1 MSVHSEKSKKNII
14 IKNILLVEI
23 GTAWGRKENYNE
35 IIYPHNLAIQDQ
47 VLHVIKHR
55 WKLLNSPPQIRKYC
69 RRIDSSHSKANI
81 KPTPSYAKIESELK
95 LADIGPKLVLQSG
108 RSPRISHQAK
118 QISNLPF
125 KYYWP
130 TCEEEFNLLLFD
142 RKQVPIIDILEG
154 QFNDNSFVLNSYSWP
169 TGFNCGSPPF
179 KWTSEN

>member
-1 MSVHSEKSKKNII
+1 MEI
-14 IKNILLVEI
+14 VE
-23 GTAWGRKENYNE
+23 
-35 IIYPHNLAIQDQ
+35 LA
-47 VLHVIKHR
+47 
-55 WKLLNSPPQIRKYC
+55 SS
-69 RRIDSSHSKANI
+69 DSSILSSYWFESFKSTSQSKYQIYSKLCKDRIWI
-81 KPTPSYAKIESELK
+81 KI
-95 LADIGPKLVLQSG
+95 ADIGPKLVLQSG

-179 KWTSEN
+179 KWTSENYSPSQIKTLILRKSWNPEVSTINHWRNALITHKQSIVAENRPN